1 MDLNDSIAAI
11 RGVGPKKAQRLKNI
25 GILSVEDLLN
35 HFPRGY
41 QDRREVTPILSLQ
54 NGIPALTCGIVSMIV
69 KEATRYKK
77 QQILRILVEDSLIGG
92 EVATMEVVF
101 FHVNYLESQFRK
113 GETYYFYGM
122 PKIEWG
128 KRQMIFPEFFPA
140 NSTQA
145 SIQARAILPLY
156 PLTYGISQKELR
168 KWIRTAMEPPC
179 EFPEYLPEDVL
190 KESRLC
196 SLDYAMH
203 KIHFPDEKD
212 ELKAAKYRLIFD
224 ELYLMQLGL
233 LLLAQQNKTN
243 QPGLLMSGD
252 VRPFMERLPF
262 RLTDAQ
268 DRIMHE
274 MFADMISGRRMNRL
288 IQGDVG
294 SGKTVLA
301 AICLYRAVISG
312 YQGVLMAPTELL
324 ATQHDKTFRGLFQ
337 GLLRPDG
344 KEIKIA
350 LLTGGMKAASK
361 RMILAQMAT
370 GEIDIIIG
378 THALIQHD
386 VEFHG
391 LGLVITD
398 EQHRFGVEQR
408 MHLNEKGQTPHIM
421 VMTATPIPRTL
432 AVILFGDMD
441 ISILDEKPAG
451 RQEIITTVSDN
462 LHRKEV
468 YQFVEKEIKRGQQAF
483 VVTPLI
489 EESETLDIRSTDE
502 VFTQLK
508 TEYPEFKVACLHG
521 GMPRSE
527 KDAIMQDFAAGN
539 IDLLVSTVV
548 IEVGIDIPNATVM
561 VIENAERFGLAQLHQ
576 LRGRVG
582 RGEIQSHC
590 ILISDGTSTYAKQ
603 RADIMAS
610 SSDGFYIAEKD
621 LELRGPGEFFGT
633 RQHGLPELKLADLTR
648 HIKILEEA
656 KSRAIKTLS
665 TDPDLAGYPV
675 LQEKAKLLF
684 ERGMNL

>member
-11 RGVGPKKAQRLKNI
+11 RGVGPKKAERLNNI

-41 QDRREVTPILSLQ
+41 QDRREVTPISGLQ
-54 NGIPALTCGIVSMIV
+54 NGVPALTCGIVAMVV

-77 QQILRILVEDSLIGG
+77 QQILRILVEDSLSGG
-92 EVATMEVVF
+92 EAATMEVVF
-101 FHVNYLESQFRK
+101 FHVNYLESQFKK
-113 GETYYFYGM
+113 GEAYYFYGT
-122 PKIEWG
+122 PKVEWG

-140 NSTQA
+140 NSPQA
-145 SIQARAILPLY
+145 SLQARTILPLY
-156 PLTYGISQKELR
+156 PLTYGISQTELR
-168 KWIRTAMEPPC
+168 KWVRTALEPPC
-179 EFPEYLPEDVL
+179 EFREYLPEEVL

-196 SLDYAMH
+196 SLEYAMR

-224 ELYLMQLGL
+224 ELYLLELGL
-233 LLLAQQNKTN
+233 LMLAQQNKKG
-243 QPGLLMSGD
+243 QPGLVMSGD
-252 VRPFMERLPF
+252 AKPFMDRLPF

-274 MFADMISGRRMNRL
+274 IFSDMISGKRMNRL

-301 AICLYRAVISG
+301 ALGLYKAVISG

-324 ATQHDKTFRGLFQ
+324 ATQHGKTFRSLFQ
-337 GLLRPDG
+337 GFVRPDG
-344 KEIKIA
+344 KEIKIGI
-350 LLTGGMKAASK
+350 LTGGLKASDK
-361 RMILAQMAT
+361 RNLLAQLAT
-370 GEIDIIIG
+370 GELDIVIG
-378 THALIQHD
+378 THALIQPGVD
-386 VEFHG
+386 FHN
-391 LGLVITD
+391 LGLVVTD

-408 MHLNEKGQTPHIM
+408 MRLNEKGHTPHIL

-441 ISILDEKPAG
+441 ISLLDEKPAG
-451 RQEIITTVSDN
+451 RREVVTSISDD
-462 LHRKEV
+462 LHRPEV
-468 YQFVEKEIKRGQQAF
+468 YNFVRQELSKGQQAF

-489 EESETLDIRSTDE
+489 EESETLDIKSTEE
-502 VFTQLK
+502 VFAQLQNDFIG
-508 TEYPEFKVACLHG
+508 FKVACLHG

-527 KDAIMQDFAAGN
+527 KDAIMLEFASGQT
-539 IDLLVSTVV
+539 DLLVSTVV

-582 RGEIQSHC
+582 RGEEQSFC
-590 ILISDGTSTYAKQ
+590 ILISEGNSAFAKQ
-603 RADIMAS
+603 RAEIMAAS
-610 SSDGFYIAEKD
+610 ADGFYIAEKD

-633 RQHGLPELKLADLTR
+633 RQHGLPELKLADLVR

-656 KSRAIKTLS
+656 KVRAVHTLS
-665 TDPDLAGYPV
+665 KDPDLSEYPI
-675 LQEKAKLLF
+675 LQEKAKSLF
-684 ERGMNL
+684 EKGLNL

>member
-11 RGVGPKKAQRLKNI
+11 RGVGPKKAERLNSI
-25 GILSVEDLLN
+25 GILSVADLLN

-41 QDRREVTPILSLQ
+41 QDRREVTPIFSLQ
-54 NGIPALTCGIVSMIV
+54 NGIPALTCGIVAMVV

-77 QQILRILVEDSLIGG
+77 QQILRILVEDSLQGG
-92 EVATMEVVF
+92 EAATMEVVF
-101 FHVNYLESQFRK
+101 FHVNYLESQFKK
-113 GETYYFYGM
+113 GEAYYFYGT
-122 PKIEWG
+122 PKVEWG
-128 KRQMIFPEFFPA
+128 KRQMVFPEFFPA
-140 NSTQA
+140 NSAQA
-145 SIQARAILPLY
+145 SVQARRILPLY

-168 KWIRTAMEPPC
+168 KWVRTAMEPPC
-179 EFPEYLPEDVL
+179 EFTEYLPEDVL
-190 KESRLC
+190 NESRLC

-233 LLLAQQNKTN
+233 LILAQQNKTN
-243 QPGLLMSGD
+243 KPGLMMSGD
-252 VRPFMERLPF
+252 ARPFIERLPF

-274 MFADMISGRRMNRL
+274 MFTDMISGRRMNRL

-301 AICLYRAVISG
+301 ALGLYKAVISG

-324 ATQHDKTFRGLFQ
+324 ATQHEKTFKSLFQ
-337 GLLRPDG
+337 GLVRPDG
-344 KEIKIA
+344 KEIRIA
-350 LLTGGMKAASK
+350 LLTGGMKAATK
-361 RMILAQMAT
+361 RMLLTQLAT
-370 GEIDIIIG
+370 GEIDIVIG
-378 THALIQHD
+378 THALIQPG

-391 LGLVITD
+391 LGLVVTD

-408 MHLNEKGQTPHIM
+408 MHLNEKGHTPHIL

-441 ISILDEKPAG
+441 ISLLDEKPAG
-451 RQEIITTVSDN
+451 RQEIITQVSDN
-462 LHRKEV
+462 LHRQEV
-468 YQFVEKEIKRGQQAF
+468 YQFVEQELKRGQQAF

-489 EESETLDIRSTDE
+489 EESETLEIKSTEE
-502 VFTQLK
+502 VFAELEK
-508 TEYPEFKVACLHG
+508 ELPAYKVACLHG
-521 GMPRSE
+521 GMPRNE
-527 KDAIMQDFAAGN
+527 KDGIMQDFAAGT
-539 IDLLVSTVV
+539 IDVLVSTVV

-561 VIENAERFGLAQLHQ
+561 VVENAERFGLAQLHQ

-582 RGEIQSHC
+582 RGDVQSYC
-590 ILISDGTSTYAKQ
+590 ILISEGTSAYAKQ

-610 SSDGFYIAEKD
+610 SSDGFYLAEKD

-656 KSRAIKTLS
+656 KIRAAKTLS
-665 TDPDLAGYPV
+665 NDPELSGYPL

-684 ERGMNL
+684 ERGLNL

>member
-11 RGVGPKKAQRLKNI
+11 RGIGPKKAQRLNNI
-25 GILSVEDLLN
+25 GIQSVEDLLN

-41 QDRREVTPILSLQ
+41 QDRREATPISRLQ
-54 NGIPALTCGIVSMIV
+54 NGIPALTCGVVVMVV

-77 QQILRILVEDSLIGG
+77 QQILRILVEDSLQSG
-92 EVATMEVVF
+92 ESATMEVVF
-101 FHVNYLESQFRK
+101 FHVNYLESQFKK
-113 GETYYFYGM
+113 GEPYYFYGI

-128 KRQMIFPEFFPA
+128 KRQMVFPEFFSA
-140 NSTQA
+140 NSPQA
-145 SIQARAILPLY
+145 NIQARTILPLY
-156 PLTYGISQKELR
+156 PLTYGISQVEIR
-168 KWIRTAMEPPC
+168 KWMRIVLEPPC
-179 EFPEYLPEDVL
+179 EFVEYLPDEVL
-190 KESRLC
+190 KDSRLC

-203 KIHFPDEKD
+203 KIHFPDEKE

-224 ELYLMQLGL
+224 ELYLLQLGL
-233 LLLAQQNKTN
+233 MLLAQNNKAG
-243 QPGLLMSGD
+243 QPGLSMHGD
-252 VRPFMERLPF
+252 IKPFLDRLPF

-274 MFADMISGRRMNRL
+274 IFGDMVSGRRMNRL

-301 AICLYRAVISG
+301 ALGLYKAVISG

-324 ATQHDKTFRGLFQ
+324 ATQHEKTFRSLFRGLT
-337 GLLRPDG
+337 RPRG
-344 KEIKIA
+344 GEIKIA
-350 LLTGGMKAASK
+350 LLTGGMKAATK
-361 RMILAQMAT
+361 RMLLSQLST
-370 GEIDIIIG
+370 GEIDIVIG
-378 THALIQHD
+378 THALIQPG
-386 VEFHG
+386 VEFHK
-391 LGLVITD
+391 LGLVVTD

-408 MHLNEKGQTPHIM
+408 MHLNEKGQTPHIL

-441 ISILDEKPAG
+441 ISLLDEKPAG
-451 RQEIITTVSDN
+451 RQEIITKISDD
-462 LHRKEV
+462 LHRPEV
-468 YQFVEKEIKRGQQAF
+468 YRFVEQELKRGQQAF

-489 EESETLDIRSTDE
+489 EESDTLDLKSTEE
-502 VFTQLK
+502 VFSQLEK
-508 TEYPEFKVACLHG
+508 EFSTFKVAYLHG
-521 GMPRSE
+521 GMPRKE
-527 KDAIMQDFAAGN
+527 KDTIMLDFSEGK

-548 IEVGIDIPNATVM
+548 IEVGIDVPNATVM
-561 VIENAERFGLAQLHQ
+561 VVENAERFGLAQLHQ

-582 RGEIQSHC
+582 RGEEQSYC
-590 ILISDGTSTYAKQ
+590 ILVSEGNSTYAKQ

-656 KSRAIKTLS
+656 KIRAAKTLS
-665 TDPDLAGYPV
+665 NNPVLSGYPI

-684 ERGMNL
+684 ERGLNL